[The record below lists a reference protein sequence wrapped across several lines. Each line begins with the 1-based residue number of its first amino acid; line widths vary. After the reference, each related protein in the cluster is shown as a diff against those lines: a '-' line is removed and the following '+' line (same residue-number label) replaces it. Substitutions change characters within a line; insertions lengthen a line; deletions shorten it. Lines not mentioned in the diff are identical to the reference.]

1 MVAASSRWVSVVNIS
16 LQETQKNLIR
26 NDWIAFMN
34 VILRPSLKPYPEISL
49 PDVLAESAG
58 RFPDK
63 IAAVH
68 GSRTA
73 TFKELNTRCNG
84 IALELV
90 ALGIQSGQ
98 RVALMG
104 QNSIDYIA
112 AFFGILKAGG
122 VVVPFSPV
130 YTAREISAQLK
141 DSKPSA
147 AIIDPDF
154 GETFLTS
161 SGGLISSDR
170 VVWMGSSSAAGA
182 TSVADVHPPSEK
194 VAFPTLHPDRIAVIA
209 YSSGTTGVPK
219 GVMLSH
225 RNLVSNLVQ
234 FRYQDPVP
242 ITEADIFLNHL
253 PFFHIYGMNVLMAEA
268 ISVGATQVIMSR
280 FDPDEL
286 VDLVSRHRT
295 TLLFTVPP
303 VVLALVNNMPRLRQR
318 DLSSLRYVNTGAAPL
333 APELAREFRRLTGVP
348 VKQGYGLT
356 ETSPTTNADFYAHPE
371 PESVGPPVA
380 DTEERVV
387 DVQDWRNVLRCRE
400 VGELLV
406 RGPQIM
412 QGYWRDPELSAQV
425 LTDGW
430 FHTGDL
436 ARMDERGYVFIV
448 GRTKE
453 MIKYKGYTVAPA
465 ELEALL
471 LEHPQVKDCAVV
483 GVADREAGE
492 IPKAFVVMKPGSPA
506 DGDTL
511 MDFLRNKVAGY
522 KRVRQVELV
531 DTIPRSISGKILRRL
546 LVEKSH
552 A

>member
-1 MVAASSRWVSVVNIS
+1 
-16 LQETQKNLIR
+16 
-26 NDWIAFMN
+26 MN
-34 VILRPSLKPYPEISL
+34 STLCPSLKPYPEVSL
-49 PDVLAESAG
+49 PDVLASSAK
-58 RFPDK
+58 RFQDK

-68 GSRTA
+68 GSQA
-73 TFKELNTRCNG
+73 VTFGELNLRCNET
-84 IALELV
+84 ALRLL
-90 ALGIQSGQ
+90 ALGLRPGE

-104 QNSIDYIA
+104 QNSVEFIA

-122 VVVPFSPV
+122 VVVPFSPA
-130 YTAREISAQLK
+130 YTAREIGTQLR
-141 DSKPSA
+141 DSEPSA
-147 AIIDPDF
+147 AIVDADF
-154 GETFLTS
+154 EETFLKG
-161 SGGLISSDR
+161 SGGLVPRERLICMWKPFDVGAVSRADPHLSSPEN
-170 VVWMGSSSAAGA
+170 VSF
-182 TSVADVHPPSEK
+182 PS
-194 VAFPTLHPDRIAVIA
+194 LDPDQLGVIA

-225 RNLVSNLVQ
+225 RNLVSNLIQ
-234 FRYQDPVP
+234 FRHQDPVP
-242 ITEADIFLNHL
+242 ITDADIFLNHL

-286 VDLVSRHRT
+286 VDLVSRHRA

-303 VVLALVNNMPRLRQR
+303 VVLTLVNNLPRMGQR

-356 ETSPTTNADFYAHPE
+356 ETSPTTNADFYAHAE
-371 PESVGPPVA
+371 LESVGPPVA
-380 DTEERVV
+380 DTEEKVV
-387 DVQDWRNVLRCRE
+387 DPDDWKNVLSAGE

-406 RGPQIM
+406 RGPQVM
-412 QGYWRDPELSAQV
+412 QGYWRDAELTKQV

-436 ARMDERGYVFIV
+436 ARMDERGYVYIV

-453 MIKYKGYTVAPA
+453 MIKYKGYTVAPN

-471 LEHPQVKDCAVV
+471 LEHPEVKDCAVV
-483 GVADREAGE
+483 GIPDLEAGE
-492 IPKAFVVMKPGSPA
+492 IPKAFVVLKPGATA
-506 DGDTL
+506 DGDAL
-511 MDFLRNKVAGY
+511 MNFLRDKVAGY

-531 DTIPRSISGKILRRL
+531 DAIPRSPSGKILRRL
-546 LVEKSH
+546 LAQKSRG
-552 A
+552 

>member
-1 MVAASSRWVSVVNIS
+1 M
-16 LQETQKNLIR
+16 NLI
-26 NDWIAFMN
+26 F
-34 VILRPSLKPYPEISL
+34 RPSLKPYPEISL
-49 PDVLAESAG
+49 PDVLAESAA
-58 RFPDK
+58 RFSDK

-73 TFKELNTRCNG
+73 TFKELNARCTG
-84 IALELV
+84 IASGLAELEV
-90 ALGIQSGQ
+90 KPGQ

-104 QNSIDYIA
+104 QNSIEYIA

-122 VVVPFSPV
+122 VIVPFSPA
-130 YTAREISAQLK
+130 YSAREISAQLR
-141 DSKPSA
+141 DCEPSA
-147 AIIDPDF
+147 AIVDADLMESFVGARGDSIA
-154 GETFLTS
+154 GERRISIGKS
-161 SGGLISSDR
+161 SGRPGCFLADFDTSPGRAVSLPR
-170 VVWMGSSSAAGA
+170 VA
-182 TSVADVHPPSEK
+182 
-194 VAFPTLHPDRIAVIA
+194 PDQLAVIA

-225 RNLVSNLVQ
+225 RNLATNLVQ
-234 FRYQDPVP
+234 FQHQDPVP
-242 ITEADIFLNHL
+242 ITQADTFLNHL

-268 ISVGATQVIMSR
+268 IAVGATQVIMSR
-280 FDPDEL
+280 FDPEEM
-286 VDLVSRHRT
+286 VSLIARHRA

-303 VVLALVNNMPRLRQR
+303 VLLSLVHLPHIQDR
-318 DLSSLRYVNTGAAPL
+318 DLSSVRYVNSGAAPL
-333 APELAREFRRLTGVP
+333 PPEVAREFRILTGVP

-356 ETSPTTNADFYAHPE
+356 ETSPTINADFYAHPE
-371 PESVGPPVA
+371 LESVGPPVA
-380 DTEERVV
+380 DTEERVL
-387 DVQDWRNVLRCRE
+387 DLQEPETVLGPGE
-400 VGELLV
+400 VGELVV
-406 RGPQIM
+406 RGPQVM
-412 QGYWRDPELSAQV
+412 QGYWRDPELTAQV

-492 IPKAFVVMKPGSPA
+492 IPKAFVVLKPGGSA
-506 DGDTL
+506 DGDAL
-511 MDFLRNKVAGY
+511 MGFLRDKVAGY

-531 DTIPRSISGKILRRL
+531 DAIPRSPSGKILRRL
-546 LVEKSH
+546 LAQKSEG
-552 A
+552 

>member
-1 MVAASSRWVSVVNIS
+1 
-16 LQETQKNLIR
+16 
-26 NDWIAFMN
+26 MN
-34 VILRPSLKPYPEISL
+34 VILRPSLRPYPEISL
-49 PDVLAESAG
+49 PDVLAQSTG

-73 TFKELNTRCNG
+73 TFAELNTRCNG

-90 ALGIQSGQ
+90 ALGVQTGQ

-104 QNSIDYIA
+104 QNSIEYIA

-122 VVVPFSPV
+122 VVVPFSPA
-130 YTAREISAQLK
+130 YSAREIGGQLR
-141 DSKPSA
+141 DCEPSA
-147 AIIDPDF
+147 AIVDADLIELFVMASGDSIAREKRICIGKSSRSAGPFLADLYASSTGAASLPRLGPDH
-154 GETFLTS
+154 L
-161 SGGLISSDR
+161 
-170 VVWMGSSSAAGA
+170 
-182 TSVADVHPPSEK
+182 
-194 VAFPTLHPDRIAVIA
+194 AVIA

-225 RNLVSNLVQ
+225 RNLIANLVQ
-234 FRYQDPVP
+234 FRHQDPVP
-242 ITEADIFLNHL
+242 ITHADIFLNHL

-280 FDPDEL
+280 FDPEEL
-286 VDLVSRHRT
+286 VGLITHHRP
-295 TLLFTVPP
+295 TLLFTVAP
-303 VVLALVNNMPRLRQR
+303 VLLSLIHLPRLADR

-333 APELAREFRRLTGVP
+333 PPEVAREFRSLTGVP

-356 ETSPTTNADFYAHPE
+356 ETSPTTNADFYAHAE
-371 PESVGPPVA
+371 LESVGPPVA
-380 DTEERVV
+380 DTEERVT
-387 DVQDWRNVLRCRE
+387 DPEDTEKLLKPGE

-406 RGPQIM
+406 RGPQVM
-412 QGYWRDPELSAQV
+412 QGYWRDPELTRQV

-436 ARMDERGYVFIV
+436 ARMDERSYVFIV

-471 LEHPQVKDCAVV
+471 LEHPEVKDCAVV

-492 IPKAFVVMKPGSPA
+492 IPKAFVVLKSGA
-506 DGDTL
+506 GVDGNAL

-531 DTIPRSISGKILRRL
+531 DAIPRSPSGKILRRL
-546 LVEKSH
+546 LVEKSQ

>member
-1 MVAASSRWVSVVNIS
+1 MS
-16 LQETQKNLIR
+16 L
-26 NDWIAFMN
+26 
-34 VILRPSLKPYPEISL
+34 ILRPSLRPYPEISL
-49 PDVLAESAG
+49 PEILVGSAK
-58 RFPDK
+58 RFQNK

-68 GSRTA
+68 ESRIV
-73 TFKELNTRCNG
+73 TFGELNVRCNE
-84 IALELV
+84 IALRLV
-90 ALGIQSGQ
+90 ASGVQPGQ

-104 QNSIDYIA
+104 QNSIGYIA

-122 VVVPFSPV
+122 VVVPFSPA
-130 YTAREISAQLK
+130 YSAREIGAQLR
-141 DSKPSA
+141 DCEPSA
-147 AIIDPDF
+147 AVVDADLMESFVLGGGDSIPEEKRICMGKYSGITGPFLRDF
-154 GETFLTS
+154 TALAEQALP
-161 SGGLISSDR
+161 LP
-170 VVWMGSSSAAGA
+170 
-182 TSVADVHPPSEK
+182 SVA
-194 VAFPTLHPDRIAVIA
+194 PDNLAVIA

-234 FRYQDPVP
+234 FRHQDPVP

-280 FDPDEL
+280 FDSDEL
-286 VDLVSRHRT
+286 VDLVTRHRA

-303 VVLALVNNMPRLRQR
+303 VVLTLINLPWLPQR

-333 APELAREFRRLTGVP
+333 APEVAREFRKLTGIP
-348 VKQGYGLT
+348 IKQGYGLT

-371 PESVGPPVA
+371 LESVGPPVA

-387 DVQDWRNVLRCRE
+387 DVQDWRNVLE
-400 VGELLV
+400 PGQVGELLV

-412 QGYWRDPELSAQV
+412 QGYWRDLELTRQV

-453 MIKYKGYTVAPA
+453 MIKYKGYTVAPN

-471 LEHPQVKDCAVV
+471 LEHPEVKDCAVV

-511 MDFLRNKVAGY
+511 MDFLRDKVAGY

-531 DTIPRSISGKILRRL
+531 DAIPRSPSGKILRRL
-546 LVEKSH
+546 LAEKSRV
-552 A
+552 

>member
-1 MVAASSRWVSVVNIS
+1 MNS
-16 LQETQKNLIR
+16 IR
-26 NDWIAFMN
+26 
-34 VILRPSLKPYPEISL
+34 RPSLKPYPEISL

-68 GSRTA
+68 GSQTA
-73 TFKELNTRCNG
+73 TFEQLITRCNR

-90 ALGIQSGQ
+90 ALGIQPGQ

-104 QNSIDYIA
+104 QNSIEYIA
-112 AFFGILKAGG
+112 AFFGILKAGC
-122 VVVPFSPV
+122 VVVPFSPA
-130 YTAREISAQLK
+130 YSAREIGAQLR
-141 DSKPSA
+141 DSEPSA
-147 AIIDPDF
+147 AIFDADL
-154 GETFLTS
+154 GETFLMA
-161 SGGLISSDR
+161 SGGLISRERLICIGKSSD
-170 VVWMGSSSAAGA
+170 GQA
-182 TSVADVHPPSEK
+182 TSVADLYASLPENVPFPP
-194 VAFPTLHPDRIAVIA
+194 VAPDALAVIA

-225 RNLVSNLVQ
+225 RNLVANLLQ
-234 FRYQDPVP
+234 FRHQDPVP
-242 ITEADIFLNHL
+242 ITHADIFLNHL

-280 FDPDEL
+280 FDPEEL
-286 VDLVSRHRT
+286 VGLITRHRP
-295 TLLFTVPP
+295 TLLFTVAP
-303 VVLALVNNMPRLRQR
+303 VLLSLIHLPRLADR

-333 APELAREFRRLTGVP
+333 PPEVAREFRSLTGVP

-356 ETSPTTNADFYAHPE
+356 ETSPTTNADFYAHAE
-371 PESVGPPVA
+371 LESVGPPVA
-380 DTEERVV
+380 DTEEKVV
-387 DVQDWRNVLRCRE
+387 DLDDGRNVLSAGE

-406 RGPQIM
+406 RGPQVM
-412 QGYWRDPELSAQV
+412 QGYWRDPKLTSQV

-436 ARMDERGYVFIV
+436 ARMDVRGYVFIV

-471 LEHPQVKDCAVV
+471 LEHPEVKDCAVV

-492 IPKAFVVMKPGSPA
+492 IPKAFVVLKSGASI
-506 DGDTL
+506 DGDAL
-511 MDFLRNKVAGY
+511 VDFLRNKVAGY

-531 DTIPRSISGKILRRL
+531 DAIPRSPSGKILRRL
-546 LVEKSH
+546 LAQKSRD
-552 A
+552 

>member
-1 MVAASSRWVSVVNIS
+1 M
-16 LQETQKNLIR
+16 NL
-26 NDWIAFMN
+26 
-34 VILRPSLKPYPEISL
+34 ILRPSLKPYPEISL
-49 PDVLAESAG
+49 PEVLAGSAK
-58 RFPDK
+58 RFQNK
-63 IAAVH
+63 IAAVY
-68 GSRTA
+68 GSQTI
-73 TFKELNTRCNG
+73 TFGELSTRCNG
-84 IALELV
+84 TALRLV
-90 ALGIQSGQ
+90 ASGLKPGE

-122 VVVPFSPV
+122 VVVPFSPA
-130 YTAREISAQLK
+130 YTAREISAQLR
-141 DSKPSA
+141 DSDPSA
-147 AIIDPDF
+147 VIIDPDF
-154 GETFLTS
+154 GETFMTS

-170 VVWMGSSSAAGA
+170 VVWMGSSSAAEA
-182 TSVADVHPPSEK
+182 TSLADVHPPPEK
-194 VAFPTLHPDRIAVIA
+194 IAFSTLHPDRIAVIA

-225 RNLVSNLVQ
+225 RNLVSNLIQ
-234 FRYQDPVP
+234 FRHQDPVP
-242 ITEADIFLNHL
+242 ITGADIFLNHL

-268 ISVGATQVIMSR
+268 ISVGATQVIMRR

-286 VDLVSRHRT
+286 VNLIARHRA

-303 VVLALVNNMPRLRQR
+303 VVLTLVKNLPRLRQR
-318 DLSSLRYVNTGAAPL
+318 NLSSLRYVNTGAAPL
-333 APELAREFRRLTGVP
+333 PPEVAREFRRLTGVP

-356 ETSPTTNADFYAHPE
+356 ETSPTTNADFYANPDH
-371 PESVGPPVA
+371 ESVGPPVA

-387 DVQDWRNVLRCRE
+387 DVQDWRNVLAPGE

-412 QGYWRDPELSAQV
+412 QGYWRDPELTERV

-453 MIKYKGYTVAPA
+453 MIKYKGYTVAPN

-471 LEHPQVKDCAVV
+471 LEHPEVKDCAVA
-483 GVADREAGE
+483 GVPDREAGE
-492 IPKAFVVMKPGSPA
+492 IPKAFVVLKPGSTA
-506 DGDTL
+506 DGEAL
-511 MDFLRNKVAGY
+511 MDFLRTRVAGY
-522 KRVRQVELV
+522 KRVRQIELV
-531 DTIPRSISGKILRRL
+531 DAIPRSVSGKILRRL
-546 LVEKSH
+546 LTQKS
-552 A
+552 

>member
-1 MVAASSRWVSVVNIS
+1 MTS
-16 LQETQKNLIR
+16 
-26 NDWIAFMN
+26 
-34 VILRPSLKPYPEISL
+34 ILRPSLKPYPEVSL
-49 PDVLAESAG
+49 PDVLGGSAK
-58 RFPDK
+58 RFQNK

-68 GSRTA
+68 GSRTV
-73 TFKELNTRCNG
+73 TFGELNVRCNET
-84 IALELV
+84 ALRLV
-90 ALGIQSGQ
+90 ASGVRPGH
-98 RVALMG
+98 RVALLG
-104 QNSIDYIA
+104 QNSIEYIA
-112 AFFGILKAGG
+112 AFFGTLKAGG
-122 VVVPFSPV
+122 VVVPFSPA
-130 YTAREISAQLK
+130 YTAREIGAQLR
-141 DSKPSA
+141 DSEPSA
-147 AIIDPDF
+147 AIVDADL
-154 GETFLTS
+154 EESFLTG
-161 SGGLISSDR
+161 SGGLLSKERLICIGKRPDASAVSLMDPH
-170 VVWMGSSSAAGA
+170 SSS
-182 TSVADVHPPSEK
+182 SEN
-194 VAFPTLHPDRIAVIA
+194 APFLSLDPDNVAVIA

-234 FRYQDPVP
+234 FQHQDPVP
-242 ITEADIFLNHL
+242 ITDVDIFLNHL

-286 VDLVSRHRT
+286 VELIARYRA

-303 VVLALVNNMPRLRQR
+303 VVLSLVNSLPRVGQR
-318 DLSSLRYVNTGAAPL
+318 NLSSLRYVNTGAAPL
-333 APELAREFRRLTGVP
+333 APELARQFRSLTGVP

-356 ETSPTTNADFYAHPE
+356 ETSPTTNADFYAHVE
-371 PESVGPPVA
+371 SESVGPPVA
-380 DTEERVV
+380 DTEEQVV
-387 DVQDWRNVLRCRE
+387 DVQNWRNVLPRGE

-412 QGYWRDPELSAQV
+412 QGYWRGPELSAQV
-425 LTDGW
+425 LTEGW

-436 ARMDERGYVFIV
+436 ARMDERGYVYIV

-453 MIKYKGYTVAPA
+453 MIKYKGYTVAPN

-471 LEHPQVKDCAVV
+471 LEHPDVKDCAVV

-492 IPKAFVVMKPGSPA
+492 IPKAFVVLKPGAAA

-531 DTIPRSISGKILRRL
+531 DAIPRSPSGKILRRL
-546 LVEKSH
+546 LIESVH
-552 A
+552 

>member
-1 MVAASSRWVSVVNIS
+1 
-16 LQETQKNLIR
+16 
-26 NDWIAFMN
+26 MN
-34 VILRPSLKPYPEISL
+34 SIVRPSLKPYPEISL
-49 PDVLAESAG
+49 PHVLAESAG

-73 TFKELNTRCNG
+73 TFEDLDTRCSG
-84 IALELV
+84 IASELV
-90 ALGIQSGQ
+90 ALGIQPGQ

-104 QNSIDYIA
+104 QNSIEYIA

-122 VVVPFSPV
+122 VVVPFSPA
-130 YTAREISAQLK
+130 YSAREIDGQLR
-141 DSKPSA
+141 DCEPSA
-147 AIIDPDF
+147 AIVDAELI
-154 GETFLTS
+154 ETFVMA
-161 SGGLISSDR
+161 SGGLISGERLIGIGKSSD
-170 VVWMGSSSAAGA
+170 AQA
-182 TSVADVHPPSEK
+182 TSLALLHACLPENVPFPSVA
-194 VAFPTLHPDRIAVIA
+194 PDHLAVIA

-225 RNLVSNLVQ
+225 RNLVANLVQ
-234 FRYQDPVP
+234 FRHQDPVP
-242 ITEADIFLNHL
+242 ITHADIFLNHL

-280 FDPDEL
+280 FDPEEL
-286 VDLVSRHRT
+286 VGLIIHHRP
-295 TLLFTVPP
+295 TLLFTVAP
-303 VVLALVNNMPRLRQR
+303 VLLSLIHLPRLADR

-333 APELAREFRRLTGVP
+333 PPEVAREFRSLTGVP

-356 ETSPTTNADFYAHPE
+356 ETSPTTNADFYAHAE
-371 PESVGPPVA
+371 LESVGPPVA
-380 DTEERVV
+380 DTEEKVV
-387 DVQDWRNVLRCRE
+387 DLDDWRNVLSAGE

-406 RGPQIM
+406 RGPQVM
-412 QGYWRDPELSAQV
+412 QGYWRDPELTSQV

-471 LEHPQVKDCAVV
+471 LEHPEVKDCAVV

-492 IPKAFVVMKPGSPA
+492 IPKAFVVLKSGASI
-506 DGDTL
+506 DGNAL
-511 MDFLRNKVAGY
+511 VDFLRNKVAGY
-522 KRVRQVELV
+522 KRVRQVELIDAV
-531 DTIPRSISGKILRRL
+531 PRSPSGKILRRL
-546 LVEKSH
+546 LAQKSRD
-552 A
+552 